1 MYWARTSL
9 LRLRTARGARVSISV
24 PLGIA
29 GPIVTQSRNHAIK
42 AWRDK
47 SQAVGKFGERMAANR
62 AGNIGAGLRRPVFA
76 AIAVALGGA
85 LAGCTTSSSLA
96 PDTTAVTVLTGK
108 GAKVAPLDC
117 RKFHQR
123 LAASTAKSS
132 RANMAEGSGTSNLL
146 KPVSDRSAEAD
157 SEPQPLPYLPLF
169 STFDPSKALPAGWHS
184 WTVNRSKTPTQYSL
198 TEVDQRVVLHAR
210 ANGSASGLYVPLT
223 PREPGKL
230 RWAWKTHGVI
240 ADGDNA
246 SGPREDAPLRVFVAF
261 DGDKSTLSL
270 KDHLMDEMARLMTGR
285 DMPYAT
291 LMYIWGAKRP
301 EGTVIPNPHTE
312 RVRMIVVDSGTRHA
326 KQWRC
331 HERDLRADYRAAFG
345 KEPGRLLAVG
355 IMTDTDNT
363 KSQAEAWY
371 GDIALD

>member
-1 MYWARTSL
+1 
-9 LRLRTARGARVSISV
+9 
-24 PLGIA
+24 
-29 GPIVTQSRNHAIK
+29 
-42 AWRDK
+42 
-47 SQAVGKFGERMAANR
+47 MAANR
-62 AGNIGAGLRRPVFA
+62 AGIIGIGLREPVFA
-76 AIAVALGGA
+76 GFVLAAAVALT
-85 LAGCTTSSSLA
+85 GCATPPSSSADTAAGTQQA
-96 PDTTAVTVLTGK
+96 P
-108 GAKVAPLDC
+108 KVAKISPLDC

-123 LAASTAKSS
+123 LAASTAKSL
-132 RANMAEGSGTSNLL
+132 RTQALPRPNEPAPLR
-146 KPVSDRSAEAD
+146 KVSDQSEQEAAE
-157 SEPQPLPYLPLF
+157 PVPLQQLPLF
-169 STFDPSKALPAGWHS
+169 STFGPEQALPVGWHS
-184 WTVNRSKTPTQYSL
+184 WTVNRSKTPTQYAL

-210 ANGSASGLYVPLT
+210 ADGSASGLYVPLK
-223 PREPGKL
+223 PRDPGKL
-230 RWAWKTHGVI
+230 RWAWKTRDVV

-285 DMPYAT
+285 EMPYAT

-312 RVRMIVVDSGTRHA
+312 RVRMIVVDSGTRHTR
-326 KQWRC
+326 QWRC

-363 KSQAEAWY
+363 KTQAEAWY

>member
-1 MYWARTSL
+1 M
-9 LRLRTARGARVSISV
+9 
-24 PLGIA
+24 A
-29 GPIVTQSRNHAIK
+29 G
-42 AWRDK
+42 
-47 SQAVGKFGERMAANR
+47 F
-62 AGNIGAGLRRPVFA
+62 IGMGLRRPLFAGVFLTA
-76 AIAVALGGA
+76 AAT
-85 LAGCTTSSSLA
+85 LAGCATSPSSSPDAEASASKA
-96 PDTTAVTVLTGK
+96 P
-108 GAKVAPLDC
+108 KVARISPMDC

-123 LAASTAKSS
+123 LAASTAKSLRNETS
-132 RANMAEGSGTSNLL
+132 QRSDYPAQLQKVGDQSGQEAAE
-146 KPVSDRSAEAD
+146 PM
-157 SEPQPLPYLPLF
+157 PLQQLPLF
-169 STFDPSKALPAGWHS
+169 STFGPEQALPAGWHS
-184 WTVNRSKTPTQYSL
+184 WTVNRSKTPTQYAL

-210 ANGSASGLYVPLT
+210 ADGSASGLYVPLK

-230 RWAWKTHGVI
+230 RWAWKTRDVI

-285 DMPYAT
+285 EMPYAT

-326 KQWRC
+326 RQWRC

-363 KSQAEAWY
+363 RSQAEAWY